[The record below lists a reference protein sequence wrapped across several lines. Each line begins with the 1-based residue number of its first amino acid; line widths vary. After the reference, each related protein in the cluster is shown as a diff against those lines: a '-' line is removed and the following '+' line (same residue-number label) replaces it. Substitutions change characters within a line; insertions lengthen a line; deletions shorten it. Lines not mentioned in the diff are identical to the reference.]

1 VKGSAVLGA
10 MDNIDRIYLFDVVHG
25 ADRFKE
31 DLASL
36 GFDCET
42 IDVYRGDGKQDLSK
56 KDLVVAPVHLS
67 RDNAY
72 LKNALKSGCKIINH
86 HQMLNYVVKSKDYL
100 KDAVKIEITG
110 TIGKTSTLFVLSS
123 ILESSNPDYKIL
135 LHTSIGTF
143 YIWKNNMTQVGK
155 LSIAPASVLPIIKQ
169 AIYDKFYPNFAIF
182 EISLGFSGIGDIN
195 IISSL
200 KEDYKIASNTRWASS
215 VKLKS
220 IQNINDGS
228 TVIIPSDI
236 ADNDLMNYSND
247 LNIIKFCAYQDP
259 YNDADLNLIHDKKSN
274 NNREPDDI
282 INLDKK
288 DEGIVFIKDN
298 EAKNIDDGRVIAY
311 NNIKTVQETKFG
323 MLDTPKSDTN
333 LSRSGSIG
341 LSFISLLPI
350 QEEFYIQPL
359 LSSISAA
366 LSLNVDDTD
375 IKDFLANFSGVKD
388 RMELKK
394 INGIYLL
401 NNSNSGV
408 RLSHL
413 DKLLKDR
420 SLFVNPLTNNKRR
433 LVLIIGEENRYI
445 CNGLD
450 KNGLY
455 RILNDYKDCFD
466 RIFIIKD
473 KDYDN
478 DHEKDLFSGY
488 TLFETVDDGIK
499 YALSILNKEDMIIS
513 FVKRWG

>member
-1 VKGSAVLGA
+1 MRSSVVLEEIG
-10 MDNIDRIYLFDVVHG
+10 DVDKIYLFDVVHG
-25 ADRFKE
+25 ADRFKD
-31 DLASL
+31 DLVSL
-36 GFDCET
+36 GLDCEA
-42 IDVYRGDGKQDLSK
+42 IDVYRGDGRQDLSK

-67 RDNAY
+67 RDNTY
-72 LKNALKSGCKIINH
+72 LKNALRSGCKIINH
-86 HQMLNYVVKSKDYL
+86 HQMLNYIFKSKNYL
-100 KDAVKIEITG
+100 KDTVKIEITG

-143 YIWKNNMTQVGK
+143 YIWKNNITQVGK
-155 LSIAPASVLPIIKQ
+155 LSIAPASVLPVVKQ
-169 AIYDKFYPNFAIF
+169 AIYDDFHPNFAIF

-200 KEDYKIASNTRWASS
+200 KEDYMIAANTRWASS
-215 VKLKS
+215 AKLES

-247 LNIIKFCAYQDP
+247 LNIIKFCASQFQCLDGRSDYHPTD
-259 YNDADLNLIHDKKSN
+259 NISN
-274 NNREPDDI
+274 VDRYI
-282 INLDKK
+282 DKK

-298 EAKNIDDGRVIAY
+298 ETKDIENGRVIAY
-311 NNIKTVQETKFG
+311 NTIKTVQKIKFDTP
-323 MLDTPKSDTN
+323 DTPKSDTN
-333 LSRSGSIG
+333 IRRSGSIG
-341 LSFISLLPI
+341 LSFINLLPI

-375 IKDFLANFSGVKD
+375 IKDFLTNFSGVKD
-388 RMELKK
+388 RMELRT
-394 INGIYLL
+394 IDGIYLL

-413 DKLLKDR
+413 DKILKDR
-420 SLFVNPLTNNKRR
+420 SLFVNPLTNNRRR
-433 LVLIIGEENRYI
+433 LVLIIGEETRYI

-450 KNGLY
+450 KNDLY

-466 RIFIIKD
+466 RIILIKD
-473 KDYDN
+473 KAYVN
-478 DHEKDLFSGY
+478 DHERDLFSDY
-488 TLFETVDDGIK
+488 TLFETADDGIK
-499 YALSILNKEDMIIS
+499 YALSILDKGDMIIS